1 MNSDFNRV
9 MKDKT
14 DHELFIIITRLREEY
29 QPDAIRAAE
38 EEIERRNLFKDNLEK
53 SELRLDDEI
62 LLEGPICIYSNEE
75 ILNKDLEW
83 FKESGYTIYDFDTSA
98 WTSDI
103 AHQEMK
109 SKMGFPQYYG
119 NNLDAFDE
127 CLGEMYLDNY
137 IGQVIVFRH
146 FDKFTTSDERFC
158 NTILEIITEQSWAW
172 LVSFHK
178 LIGIIQVDDRSFL
191 APRIGGYFKP
201 RWSAN
206 DPNHKRYKPS
216 HPRESGKLPAQSRK
230 PQRAG
235 K

>member
-1 MNSDFNRV
+1 MDFSKV

-14 DHELFIIITRLREEY
+14 DHELFIIITRQREDY
-29 QPDAIRAAE
+29 QKDAVRAAE

-53 SELRLDDEI
+53 NQLRLDDEI

-83 FKESGYTIYDFDTSA
+83 FKEAGYTIYDFDTSA
-98 WTSDI
+98 WTSEI
-103 AHQEMK
+103 AHHELK

-119 NNLDAFDE
+119 NNLDAFND
-127 CLGEMYLDNY
+127 CLSDMYNDNY

-146 FDKFTTSDERFC
+146 FDKFRASDEHFC
-158 NTILEIITEQSWAW
+158 NTILEIIAEQSWQW

-178 LIGIIQVDDRSFL
+178 LIGMIQVDNRNFL
-191 APRIGGYFKP
+191 APRIGGYYMP

-206 DPNHKRYKPS
+206 DPNVRKRF
-216 HPRESGKLPAQSRK
+216 
-230 PQRAG
+230 
-235 K
+235 